1 MRQATNKSPTPSRT
15 HARTPAL
22 KSLDISS
29 VSRRA
34 RSAILEAILGG
45 HFDERLPPEE
55 ELAEML
61 GVSRTT
67 VRSALLDLEIKGL
80 ITRRRA
86 RGTTVNAHVSATQ
99 LALDRLVG
107 FNSLLQEKGYRVRVE
122 LSHVLGRVRPE
133 FVKAFAVDPELE
145 CCLITKRYYADGVC
159 AIGIIDAIPTRY
171 LVARRLRKKLPASVF
186 EFSDLYCTASINHAT
201 VEIVPMVAEPSS
213 VALTDSIAP
222 GRGFVRLHETHY
234 TQEAVV
240 MGWSIIDV
248 NDKFIRFSVVRRP

>member
-1 MRQATNKSPTPSRT
+1 M
-15 HARTPAL
+15 
-22 KSLDISS
+22 
-29 VSRRA
+29 SRRA
-34 RSAILEAILGG
+34 RSAILEAILAG

-61 GVSRTT
+61 RVSRTT

-107 FNSLLQEKGYRVRVE
+107 FNWLLQEKGYRVKVE
-122 LSHVLGRVRPE
+122 LSHVISKIQPE
-133 FVKAFAVDPELE
+133 FVNAFAVDPELE
-145 CCLITKRYYADGVC
+145 CCLMTKRYYADGVC
-159 AIGIIDAIPTRY
+159 AIGIIDAIPTQY
-171 LVARRLRKKLPASVF
+171 LVTRRLRKQLPASVF
-186 EFSDLYCTASINHAT
+186 EFSDRYCNKSINHAT
-201 VEIVPMVAEPSS
+201 VEIVPMVAEQPS
-213 VALTDSIAP
+213 VALADSIVP

-234 TQEAVV
+234 TQEAIV

-248 NDKFIRFSVVRRP
+248 NDKFVRFSVVRRP